1 MRFLAPAKIN
11 LFLRILSKSNNNY
24 HNLQSIFHMVDLYD
38 EISIKPRSDRKIIV
52 ENDDESISKESD
64 LCLRA
69 AQLILDGRELG
80 VTIKVKKNIPV
91 GAGLGGG
98 SSDAAT
104 ILLALNQIFSLGVN
118 KKTLMVQ
125 GLKLG
130 ADIPFFINGEN
141 AWVEG
146 VGDKISPILIE
157 NYSYIFVIPS
167 ISIST
172 ASIFQDFKLTNKL
185 IPLKIATS
193 FSNIEHDNIG
203 NDLVETI
210 FEKHPRLRELLIWL
224 KEFGD
229 PKISGTGSTLFIKS
243 NDLNLTRLI
252 EKQKPKDTRI
262 ISVKGL
268 SVHPHFLTD

>member
-1 MRFLAPAKIN
+1 
-11 LFLRILSKSNNNY
+11 
-24 HNLQSIFHMVDLYD
+24 
-38 EISIKPRSDRKIIV
+38 
-52 ENDDESISKESD
+52 

-69 AQLILDGRELG
+69 AQLILDGRKLG

-210 FEKHPRLRELLIWL
+210 FEKHPRLRELFIWL

>member
-24 HNLQSIFHMVDLYD
+24 HNLQSIFQMVDLYD
-38 EISIKPRSDRKIIV
+38 EISIKARSDRKIIV

-157 NYSYIFVIPS
+157 NYNYIFVIPS

-172 ASIFQDFKLTNKL
+172 ASIFQDFKLTNRL

-210 FEKHPRLRELLIWL
+210 FEKHPRLRELFIWL

-252 EKQKPKDTRI
+252 EKQKPKDTRV